1 MKGKNGFTLV
11 ELLSTIVILGIV
23 VSITVYIVMKNI
35 NKAKDNAELI
45 TYNNIK
51 DISKIIYWWGSL
63 LLEY

>member
-51 DISKIIYWWGSL
+51 DISKIIY
-63 LLEY
+63 